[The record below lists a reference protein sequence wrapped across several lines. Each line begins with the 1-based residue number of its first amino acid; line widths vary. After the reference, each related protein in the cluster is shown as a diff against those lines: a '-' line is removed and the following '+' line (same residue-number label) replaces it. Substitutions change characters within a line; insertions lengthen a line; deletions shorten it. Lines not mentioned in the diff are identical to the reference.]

1 MTRTEAGGAWTTPQ
15 GNGRRRLKSLGAA
28 RAEQAPMFQPR
39 PQLVATDLDG
49 TLLRSDGTVSAR
61 TRAALRRV
69 AAAGAEV
76 VFVTARP
83 YRYLG
88 FAGLDA
94 GLAATAVC
102 ANGAIVYDVA
112 AAAVVEARELPR
124 PLARTVAEALAAAL
138 PGVGFAVETGH
149 LVRYEPAFG
158 KRFAGDTEIPVPSLA
173 DLWRLA
179 DPITKLLV
187 CSTGGDVDRMLAV
200 AAEVVRD
207 LAEVTHSGGAGL
219 LEISAP
225 GVTKAGTLAAL
236 CAARGIAPSEVV
248 AFGDM
253 PNDLTILTWAGTAYA
268 MGNAHPA
275 VRAAV
280 PRHTASNDDDGVA
293 RVLERLFPVSG

>member
-1 MTRTEAGGAWTTPQ
+1 MTRTEAGGALTTPQ

-28 RAEQAPMFQPR
+28 RAEQAPML
-39 PQLVATDLDG
+39 QLVATDLDG

-124 PLARTVAEALAAAL
+124 PLARCAAAHAL
-138 PGVGFAVETGH
+138 SPPGHPRHHHRCG
-149 LVRYEPAFG
+149 
-158 KRFAGDTEIPVPSLA
+158 
-173 DLWRLA
+173 
-179 DPITKLLV
+179 
-187 CSTGGDVDRMLAV
+187 
-200 AAEVVRD
+200 RD
-207 LAEVTHSGGAGL
+207 
-219 LEISAP
+219 
-225 GVTKAGTLAAL
+225 
-236 CAARGIAPSEVV
+236 APS
-248 AFGDM
+248 
-253 PNDLTILTWAGTAYA
+253 
-268 MGNAHPA
+268 
-275 VRAAV
+275 
-280 PRHTASNDDDGVA
+280 A
-293 RVLERLFPVSG
+293 RQPL